1 MKIIASIMAFVVLF
15 LSVEPALALLKKKQ
29 SNECCGE
36 GCHKT
41 GNEQKQE
48 PSGDNSSQ
56 NDNCNPFQSCA
67 SNICSFTVTSSFF
80 SIKEPQFYSNNFT
93 LFSENFL
100 SQFAPDFWQPPK
112 IA

>member
-1 MKIIASIMAFVVLF
+1 MAFIVLF

-29 SNECCGE
+29 TTECCGG

-48 PSGDNSSQ
+48 PSGDNNSQ
-56 NDNCNPFQSCA
+56 NNNCNPFQSCA

-80 SIKEPQFYSNNFT
+80 SIKEPHFYSNNFT
-93 LFSENFL
+93 PFSENFL

-112 IA
+112 IS